1 MKRLSALVGL
11 VLALCVSSARAQS
24 PDDQYVRIYNLIQQ
38 GDTLNNPQQAAE
50 ALPKYLEAQAALQ
63 KLQKINPDWNP
74 KVVNYRLNYLA
85 EKIAGLTSQVP
96 PPVSGKP
103 PGPGAKPAASTAT
116 PALVPA
122 SAVAELERQMTS
134 FQNELSR
141 LQADKTVL
149 EAKLKEALATQ
160 PAAIDPRELA
170 KAQAKTQSLL
180 KENELLKTSLANE
193 QAKPAPVADTKV
205 LDETKLALAEANR
218 RLIVQTERANTLATE
233 KSALQKRTEE
243 LTASAVSPAE
253 LASAKS
259 ALAEANR
266 KLAAQTEAAGKLS
279 TENSTLQSRVAT
291 LAASAEAAETL
302 RVENQLLKKQLADVK
317 AATSGAAAG
326 QADDTARRLTQ
337 AEARI
342 ASLQSDTEILR
353 LEKLALENRVRQAN
367 AAMKTAAAPPVSRDA
382 DLQRIKQLERERD
395 DFQKKLAAATKELD
409 SRKGKEAAA
418 KVDELT
424 QEISTLRTRL
434 DVFQARAIPY
444 SAEELALFKQPVTP
458 PVAIADPNGNKK
470 SINNLPAG
478 TTALAAEAQRYF
490 SAKEFDKAEEKYLEI
505 LRQDDKNVYT
515 LANLA
520 AIELEMNRL
529 DEAEKNVKAAL
540 AGSPDD
546 GYSLSI
552 LGYLRF
558 RQEKYDEAVDALG
571 RAAKFNPQSAE
582 IQNYLGVALSHQGQR
597 GPAETALRTAIQ
609 LDPAYGSAHNNL
621 AVIYLTQ
628 QPPLVELARW
638 HYQKALATGHPPN
651 PELEKM
657 IEQKAPAGT
666 AP

>member
-38 GDTLNNPQQAAE
+38 ADALNNSRQSTE
-50 ALPKYLEAQAALQ
+50 ALTKYLEAQGALQ
-63 KLQKINPDWNP
+63 KLQKLNPEWSP
-74 KVVNYRLNYLA
+74 KVVNYRLTYLA
-85 EKIAGLTSQVP
+85 DKIAGISANVP
-96 PPVSGKP
+96 APVAPVDVKPPVVAPKSP
-103 PGPGAKPAASTAT
+103 PAA
-116 PALVPA
+116 PAMVPA
-122 SAVAELERQMTS
+122 TVVSDLERQMAS

-160 PAAIDPRELA
+160 PAAIDPRELT
-170 KAQAKTQSLL
+170 KAQEKTQSLL
-180 KENELLKTSLANE
+180 KENELLKTTLATA
-193 QAKPAPVADTKV
+193 QSKPAPGLDTKA
-205 LDETKLALAEANR
+205 LDETKLALTEANR
-218 RLIVQTERANTLATE
+218 RLVEQTERANTLATE

-243 LTASAVSPAE
+243 LAASAVNPAE
-253 LASAKS
+253 LATAKS

-266 KLAAQTEAAGKLS
+266 KLAAQTEAAGKLA
-279 TENSTLQSRVAT
+279 TENSTLQARVT
-291 LAASAEAAETL
+291 SLAASAEAADAL
-302 RVENQLLKKQLADVK
+302 RAENQLLKNQLTEAK
-317 AATSGAAAG
+317 AATAAAG
-326 QADDTARRLTQ
+326 AGAAGRAEETARRLTQ

-353 LEKLALENRVRQAN
+353 LEKLALENRVRQVT
-367 AAMKTAAAPPVSRDA
+367 AAAKTAAPAPVSRDA

-395 DFQKKLAAATKELD
+395 DAQKKLTAATKELD

-418 KVDELT
+418 KVDALT

-434 DVFQARAIPY
+434 EVFQARAIPY
-444 SAEELALFKQPVTP
+444 SPEELALFKQPATP
-458 PVAIADPNGNKK
+458 PVAIADPNAGKK
-470 SINNLPAG
+470 AVKNLPAG
-478 TTALAAEAQRYF
+478 TTALAAEAQRHF
-490 SAKEFDKAEEKYLEI
+490 SAREFEKAEEKYLEI

-520 AIELEMNRL
+520 AIELELNRL
-529 DEAEKNVKAAL
+529 DEAEKNIKAAL

-638 HYQKALATGHPPN
+638 HYQKALTTGHPRN
-651 PELEKM
+651 QDLEKM
-657 IEQKAPAGT
+657 I
-666 AP
+666 